1 MITLK
6 IVGQNAILYIEDGQ
20 LSAKIAEKERRSKL
34 SELVKKYSD
43 KPSET
48 LLAEIKSFF
57 PEKTDK
63 VKLKEP
69 KVEPKEE
76 INKVV
81 ETVEKPKPVTPA
93 FTVGKRSGGEY

>member
-6 IVGQNAILYIEDGQ
+6 LVGQNAILYLEDGQ
-20 LSAKIAEKERRSKL
+20 LSVKITEKEKRSKL
-34 SELVKKYSD
+34 SELVKKYSE

-48 LLAEIKSFF
+48 LLSEIKSFF
-57 PEKTDK
+57 PDKSDK

-69 KVEPKEE
+69 KVESKEE

-81 ETVEKPKPVTPA
+81 EEVEKPKPVTPVSSIGRK
-93 FTVGKRSGGEY
+93 FDGEY

>member
-6 IVGQNAILYIEDGQ
+6 IIGQNSILYLEDGQ
-20 LSAKIAEKERRSKL
+20 LSAKIVEKERRCKL

-57 PEKTDK
+57 PDKSDK

-69 KVEPKEE
+69 KVESKEE
-76 INKVV
+76 IAKVV
-81 ETVEKPKPVTPA
+81 ETVEKPKPVTLA
-93 FTVGKRSGGEY
+93 FSVGRRSGGEY